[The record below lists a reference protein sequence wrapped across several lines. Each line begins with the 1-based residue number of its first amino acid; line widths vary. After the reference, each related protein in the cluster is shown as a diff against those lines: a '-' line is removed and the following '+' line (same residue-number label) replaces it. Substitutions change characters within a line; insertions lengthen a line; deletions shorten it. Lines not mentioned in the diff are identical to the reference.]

1 MTTVMSYWDPGCCA
15 RPPQQNSFSWEAAN
29 EVDAA
34 RGQCVRID
42 AADSLRKAL
51 HAGQRQ
57 QAGCPAIFEKALH
70 GQTQRRRRGRDGARK
85 IREARARY
93 RLDEFCDKPTNP
105 ATWEETPAIGCGTWL
120 RAHQFIRKQESVR
133 RGSMQLIMFEARA
146 ALRDGWPMTRG
157 NRHFLEPVIDRIKLG
172 DKSAMRGSSMG
183 AIRRAILICAS

>member
-70 GQTQRRRRGRDGARK
+70 GQTQRRSRGRDGARK
-85 IREARARY
+85 IREARERY
-93 RLDEFCDKPTNP
+93 RLDEILRQADESSNLGGNACDRMRHM
-105 ATWEETPAIGCGTWL
+105 ATRSPVHPKT
-120 RAHQFIRKQESVR
+120 RK
-133 RGSMQLIMFEARA
+133 RA
-146 ALRDGWPMTRG
+146 AWLHATDNVRG
-157 NRHFLEPVIDRIKLG
+157 ARGPPRRLADDPREPSFSG
-172 DKSAMRGSSMG
+172 TSY
-183 AIRRAILICAS
+183 